1 MVVGDI
7 ANMDFQEDM
16 VSLNYREASFLG
28 LVRANSRRVLD
39 EGLPALDEGA
49 EAVLAGLLT
58 QEMASD
64 GDDLGILIDGVAKE
78 DLLTCIKEELR
89 KFIDGAIPMI
99 PRVDKSVVL
108 SI

>member
-7 ANMDFQEDM
+7 ANMDFQEDV
-16 VSLNYREASFLG
+16 VSLNYREASLLG
-28 LVRANSRRVLD
+28 LVRANSRRALD
-39 EGLPALDEGA
+39 EGLPALG

-58 QEMASD
+58 QEMVPD

-89 KFIDGAIPMI
+89 KFIDGAIPTI

-108 SI
+108 SM

>member
-7 ANMDFQEDM
+7 ANMDFQEDV

-28 LVRANSRRVLD
+28 LVRANSRRALD
-39 EGLPALDEGA
+39 EGLPALG

-58 QEMASD
+58 QEMVPD

-89 KFIDGAIPMI
+89 KFIDGAIPTI

-108 SI
+108 SM